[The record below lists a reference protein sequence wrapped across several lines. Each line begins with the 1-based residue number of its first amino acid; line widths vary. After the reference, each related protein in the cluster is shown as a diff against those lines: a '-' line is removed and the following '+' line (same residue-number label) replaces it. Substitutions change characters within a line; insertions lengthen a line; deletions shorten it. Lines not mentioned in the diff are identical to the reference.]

1 MLGELLSVAGL
12 AGRVCAGLV
21 FGLAALD
28 KILHWRVLEGVIRN
42 YRLLPSVMVKP
53 AAYLLPPVEL
63 AIGCALLSG
72 LFLVPAAFCAM
83 ALLLLFALAMAVNM
97 RRGRHFIDCG
107 CHQSFLRQTLRPALV
122 MRNLVLAAILAPSL
136 VLPQTTAGA
145 AAIGVAAGIALFLF
159 YLLVNTIAALPGFEE
174 HAVPECST

>member
-1 MLGELLSVAGL
+1 MLSELLSIMGL

-21 FGLAALD
+21 FILAAAD

-42 YRLLPSVMVKP
+42 YRLLPDAMVKP

-63 AIGCALLSG
+63 AVGCALLSG
-72 LFLVPAAFCAM
+72 MLLVPAAGSAM
-83 ALLLLFALAMAVNM
+83 ALLLLFAVAMAVNI

-122 MRNLVLAAILAPSL
+122 VRNLILTAMLAPGLFGLQIPSGGASVGLAA
-136 VLPQTTAGA
+136 
-145 AAIGVAAGIALFLF
+145 GVALFLF
-159 YLLVNTIAALPGFEE
+159 YLLGNTIAALPGFE
-174 HAVPECST
+174 ASPERAP